1 VLVGIKTIF
10 RPILRL
16 FAIVERTFRSVG
28 ELASA
33 TLLEVVSRLG
43 LEKIADKRQHVY
55 PRVRIR
61 DYFVP
66 ANDLQAKMAIA
77 RALEMSG
84 DCEAVELLHRIATSV
99 IAATSGLS
107 CFVMLDK
114 CTLCLRACKPH
125 TVVAHRTMNRTLL

>member
-1 VLVGIKTIF
+1 MLVGIKTIF

-16 FAIVERTFRSVG
+16 FAIVERTFRSVS

-43 LEKIADKRQHVY
+43 LEKMADKRQHVY

-77 RALEMSG
+77 RAL
-84 DCEAVELLHRIATSV
+84 
-99 IAATSGLS
+99 
-107 CFVMLDK
+107 
-114 CTLCLRACKPH
+114 
-125 TVVAHRTMNRTLL
+125 